1 MNNEKMMRITRLEKC
16 TKAVLVALAFLVG
29 CSGTGVDYNQQV
41 EKSVTTQNGTAFIA
55 REGQWVGGGVLMK
68 VTLNGSELGDL
79 GNNEILT
86 GKIKPGQN
94 TLTIKPQGLGKLSY
108 SDESYNFQGADNT
121 NAYFMVDLNNKLLG
135 FGSSIVI
142 TETTEASFK
151 ANAQ

>member
-1 MNNEKMMRITRLEKC
+1 MDKY
-16 TKAVLVALAFLVG
+16 TKAVLVAFAFLVG

-41 EKSVTTQNGTAFIA
+41 EKSVTTQDGTAFIA
-55 REGQWVGGGVLMK
+55 REGQWIGGGVLLK
-68 VTLNGSELGDL
+68 VVLNGTELGEL

-94 TLTIKPQGLGKLSY
+94 TLTIKPQGIGKLSY
-108 SDESYNFQGADNT
+108 SDESFNFQSADDN
-121 NAYFMVDLNNKLLG
+121 NSYFIVDLNNKLLG

>member
-1 MNNEKMMRITRLEKC
+1 MDKY
-16 TKAVLVALAFLVG
+16 TKAVLVALTLLVG

-41 EKSVTTQNGTAFIA
+41 EKSVTTQDGTAFIA
-55 REGQWVGGGVLMK
+55 REGQWVGGAVLLK
-68 VTLNGSELGDL
+68 VMLNGSELGEL
-79 GNNEILT
+79 GINEILT
-86 GKIKPGQN
+86 GKIKSGQN

-108 SDESYNFQGADNT
+108 SDESFNFQSTDNN
-121 NAYFMVDLNNKLLG
+121 NAYFIVDLNHKILG

>member
-1 MNNEKMMRITRLEKC
+1 MRS
-16 TKAVLVALAFLVG
+16 AFYVLTALFLSA

-41 EKSVTTQNGTAFIA
+41 EKSVTTQDGTAFIA
-55 REGQWVGGGVLMK
+55 REGQWVGGAVLLK
-68 VTLNGSELGDL
+68 VILNGSELGEL

-86 GKIKPGQN
+86 GKIKSGQN

-108 SDESYNFQGADNT
+108 SDESFNFQSTDTN
-121 NAYFMVDLNNKLLG
+121 NAYFIVDFNNKLLG

>member
-1 MNNEKMMRITRLEKC
+1 MRS
-16 TKAVLVALAFLVG
+16 AVYLLAALLLAG

-41 EKSVTTQNGTAFIA
+41 EKSVTTQDGTAFIA
-55 REGQWVGGGVLMK
+55 REGQWIGGGVLLK
-68 VTLNGSELGDL
+68 VILNGSELGEL

-86 GKIKPGQN
+86 GKIKAGQN
-94 TLTIKPQGLGKLSY
+94 TLTIKPQGVGKLSY
-108 SDESYNFQGADNT
+108 SDQSFNFQGTDDK
-121 NAYFMVDLNNKLLG
+121 NAYFIIDLNNKLLG

>member
-1 MNNEKMMRITRLEKC
+1 MDNY
-16 TKAVLVALAFLVG
+16 TKAVLVALTLLVG

-41 EKSVTTQNGTAFIA
+41 EKSVTTQDGTAFIA
-55 REGQWVGGGVLMK
+55 REGQWVGGAVLLK
-68 VTLNGSELGDL
+68 VILNGSELGEL

-86 GKIKPGQN
+86 GKIKSGQN

-108 SDESYNFQGADNT
+108 SDESFNFQSTDTN
-121 NAYFMVDLNNKLLG
+121 NAYFIVDFNNKLLG

>member
-1 MNNEKMMRITRLEKC
+1 MDKH
-16 TKAVLVALAFLVG
+16 TKAVLVALTLLVG
-29 CSGTGVDYNQQV
+29 CSGTGVDYNKQV
-41 EKSVTTQNGTAFIA
+41 EKSVTTQDGTAFIA
-55 REGQWVGGGVLMK
+55 REGQWVGGAVLLK
-68 VTLNGSELGDL
+68 VILNGSELGEL

-86 GKIKPGQN
+86 GKIKSGQN

-108 SDESYNFQGADNT
+108 SDESFNFQSTDNN
-121 NAYFMVDLNNKLLG
+121 NAYFIVDFNNKLLG

>member
-1 MNNEKMMRITRLEKC
+1 MDRYTQ
-16 TKAVLVALAFLVG
+16 AVSTIAMAFLVG

-41 EKSVTTQNGTAFIA
+41 EKSVTTQDGTAFVA
-55 REGQWVGGGVLMK
+55 REGQWIGGGVLLK
-68 VTLNGSELGDL
+68 VMLNGSELGEL

-86 GKIKPGQN
+86 GKIKAGQN

-108 SDESYNFQGADNT
+108 SDESYNFQGADNK
-121 NAYFMVDLNNKLLG
+121 NAYFMIDLNNTLLG
-135 FGSSIVI
+135 FGSSVVI

>member
-1 MNNEKMMRITRLEKC
+1 MDKYTQ
-16 TKAVLVALAFLVG
+16 AVLVALTFLVG

-41 EKSVTTQNGTAFIA
+41 EKSVTTQDGTAFIA
-55 REGQWVGGGVLMK
+55 REGQWVGGGVLLT
-68 VTLNGSELGDL
+68 VILNGSELGKL

-86 GKIKPGQN
+86 GKIKTGQN
-94 TLTIKPQGLGKLSY
+94 TLTIKPQGIGKLSY
-108 SDESYNFQGADNT
+108 SDESFNFQSTDSN
-121 NAYFMVDLNNKLLG
+121 NAYFMVDLNNKILG

>member
-1 MNNEKMMRITRLEKC
+1 MDKL
-16 TKAVLVALAFLVG
+16 TKLVLLTLAFLVG

-41 EKSVTTQNGTAFIA
+41 EKSVTTQDGTAFIA
-55 REGQWVGGGVLMK
+55 REGQWIGGGVLLK
-68 VTLNGSELGDL
+68 VVLNGTELGEL

-94 TLTIKPQGLGKLSY
+94 TLTIKPQGIGKLSY
-108 SDESYNFQGADNT
+108 SDESFNFQSADDN
-121 NAYFMVDLNNKLLG
+121 NSYFIVDLNNKLLG

>member
-1 MNNEKMMRITRLEKC
+1 MDKL
-16 TKAVLVALAFLVG
+16 TKLVLLTLAFLVG

-41 EKSVTTQNGTAFIA
+41 EKSVTTQDGTAFIA
-55 REGQWVGGGVLMK
+55 REGQWIGGGVLLK
-68 VTLNGSELGDL
+68 VVLNGTELGEL

-86 GKIKPGQN
+86 GKIKLGQN
-94 TLTIKPQGLGKLSY
+94 TLTIKPQGIGKLSY
-108 SDESYNFQGADNT
+108 SDESFNFQSADDN
-121 NAYFMVDLNNKLLG
+121 NSYFIVDLNNKLLG

>member
-1 MNNEKMMRITRLEKC
+1 MDKY
-16 TKAVLVALAFLVG
+16 TKAVLVAFAFLVG

-41 EKSVTTQNGTAFIA
+41 EKSVTTQDGTAFIA
-55 REGQWVGGGVLMK
+55 REGQWVGGGVLLK
-68 VTLNGSELGDL
+68 VMLNGSELGEL

-86 GKIKPGQN
+86 GKIKSGQN
-94 TLTIKPQGLGKLSY
+94 TLTIKPQGIGKLSY
-108 SDESYNFQGADNT
+108 SDESFNFQSTESN

>member
-1 MNNEKMMRITRLEKC
+1 MRS
-16 TKAVLVALAFLVG
+16 AFYVLTALFLSA

-41 EKSVTTQNGTAFIA
+41 EKSVTT
-55 REGQWVGGGVLMK
+55 REGQWGGGAVLLK
-68 VTLNGSELGDL
+68 VILNGSELGEL

-86 GKIKPGQN
+86 GKIKSGQN

-108 SDESYNFQGADNT
+108 SDESFNFQSTDTN
-121 NAYFMVDLNNKLLG
+121 NAYFIVDFNNKLLG

>member
-1 MNNEKMMRITRLEKC
+1 MDKY

-41 EKSVTTQNGTAFIA
+41 EKSVTTRDGTAFIA
-55 REGQWVGGGVLMK
+55 REGQWIGGGVLLK
-68 VTLNGSELGDL
+68 VMLNGSELGEL

-86 GKIKPGQN
+86 GKIKSGQN
-94 TLTIKPQGLGKLSY
+94 TLTIKPQGIGKLSY
-108 SDESYNFQGADNT
+108 SDESFNFQSTDSN
-121 NAYFMVDLNNKLLG
+121 NAYFIVDLNNKLLG

>member
-1 MNNEKMMRITRLEKC
+1 MDKY
-16 TKAVLVALAFLVG
+16 TKADLVALTFLVG

-41 EKSVTTQNGTAFIA
+41 EKSVTTQDGTAFIA
-55 REGQWVGGGVLMK
+55 REGQWVGGGVLLT
-68 VTLNGSELGDL
+68 VILNGSELGKL

-86 GKIKPGQN
+86 GKIKTGQN
-94 TLTIKPQGLGKLSY
+94 TLTIKPQGIGKLSY
-108 SDESYNFQGADNT
+108 SDESFNFQSTDSN
-121 NAYFMVDLNNKLLG
+121 NAYFMVDLNNKILG